1 MVQDFETNNKT
12 LKAVNFFQESN
23 FLTEIIFQVRMAE
36 HAAKRL
42 KESVNNS
49 DRMETWGS
57 IQLILI
63 AAGNVSK
70 ILWPTSKGSADR
82 GAQLRKLLHIEHDNL
97 IADRK
102 FRNHFEHY
110 DERLEKWTEN
120 RRGYI
125 DFAMNPSMYTIDH
138 HNVSRGYNVD
148 SNTLVFQGEVL
159 DLNVI
164 LTALKEIKARCIQ

>member
-1 MVQDFETNNKT
+1 M
-12 LKAVNFFQESN
+12 NFFQESN

-36 HAAKRL
+36 HAAKSL
-42 KESVNNS
+42 KKSTTHS
-49 DRMETWGS
+49 DQMETWGS

-70 ILWPTSKGSADR
+70 ILWPVKKECKDR
-82 GAQLRKLLHIEHDNL
+82 GVHLRRLLKIEEDNL
-97 IADRK
+97 IADRN

-120 RRGYI
+120 RKGYF
-125 DFAMNPSMYTIDH
+125 DFVMNPSMQSFGLQNI
-138 HNVSRGYNVD
+138 SRGYNVD

-164 LTALKEIKARCIQ
+164 LDALKEIKSKCIK